1 MQTGLFSAAVATLI
15 SVSIQDIRPN
25 SQDTSNFY
33 LSHIYKTIA
42 DPSESNISSSLPVSP
57 PPFSPPNY
65 AVWVN
70 ALWFLS
76 LLISLTC
83 ALLATL
89 LQQWARRYLTI
100 TRSRYSPHRRARLRA
115 YFAEGIENCHLPW
128 VVEALPT
135 LLHISLFLFFAGL
148 VLFLCNINM
157 TIFKF
162 ALSWVGLCTALYGCL
177 TLMPIFRHDSPYH
190 TPLSLLVWH
199 AVTGM
204 SFVVF
209 RVLQWLSC
217 FLCFDSRAYDRVF
230 HLEYDYHKLFA
241 QGLQKTAEETALKSP
256 SEVDTRS
263 FMWTFDCLD
272 EDHELVRFFSS
283 LPGFRSSKVVRDPL
297 PSLTAEQ
304 KWKLYEALDGLLD
317 RTFSSDLL
325 PSPVKT
331 RRAMICAKAIDSHIT
346 GAYSILD
353 RILSQYQYSGPLA
366 TEIVQVARGWRT
378 PMTEDAALYSQAITS
393 MIIAR
398 VKPRDNSWFILAS
411 NALGVS
417 ETVLRDHAIHGDSL
431 SLIIL
436 IHIVRLQF
444 NHLVMK
450 SPWPHSKFSLVLE
463 AASKFDVLDT
473 SPELQRDFCAL
484 WNQIV
489 LRAQHDDDQALASFV
504 LGRIRHIYIALHQ
517 DTGST
522 PTRFS
527 ASTGDRDQTL
537 KEPSSYPVC
546 KVLEHHL
553 NSAARIHD
561 DNDPTNLTSAVP
573 DNHDN
578 ATLVPSFLASSPHT
592 PFSPSTAPFPVDE
605 ALTLLDSVSSQL
617 IHQVPTECLCIPTTL
632 PNTVTQ
638 ATRATHRGMDASPR
652 TTHLFTSETSAYT
665 FPAGSK
671 SPISPPNAVV

>member
-1 MQTGLFSAAVATLI
+1 
-15 SVSIQDIRPN
+15 
-25 SQDTSNFY
+25 
-33 LSHIYKTIA
+33 
-42 DPSESNISSSLPVSP
+42 
-57 PPFSPPNY
+57 
-65 AVWVN
+65 
-70 ALWFLS
+70 
-76 LLISLTC
+76 
-83 ALLATL
+83 
-89 LQQWARRYLTI
+89 
-100 TRSRYSPHRRARLRA
+100 
-115 YFAEGIENCHLPW
+115 
-128 VVEALPT
+128 
-135 LLHISLFLFFAGL
+135 
-148 VLFLCNINM
+148 
-157 TIFKF
+157 
-162 ALSWVGLCTALYGCL
+162 
-177 TLMPIFRHDSPYH
+177 MPIFRHDSPYH

-463 AASKFDVLDT
+463 AASRFNVLDT
-473 SPELQRDFCAL
+473 SPQLQRNFCTL

-489 LRAQHDDDQALASFV
+489 LKAQHDDDHALASFV

-517 DTGST
+517 DTDSA

-553 NSAARIHD
+553 NPAARIHD
-561 DNDPTNLTSAVP
+561 DNTPTNSTRAVP

-578 ATLVPSFLASSPHT
+578 ATLVPSFLASSPQT
-592 PFSPSTAPFPVDE
+592 PFSPSTAPFPVD
-605 ALTLLDSVSSQL
+605 
-617 IHQVPTECLCIPTTL
+617 
-632 PNTVTQ
+632 
-638 ATRATHRGMDASPR
+638 
-652 TTHLFTSETSAYT
+652 
-665 FPAGSK
+665 
-671 SPISPPNAVV
+671 